1 MCCGAGGITQVH
13 AAHLTG
19 TTCAAL
25 VGTAVLT
32 NGWQHS
38 DMARTR
44 GRHHAAGRSVVVA
57 NVGLARCN
65 AMVRQSTGA
74 LVVA

>member
-1 MCCGAGGITQVH
+1 MQVH
-13 AAHLTG
+13 AADLTG
-19 TTCAAL
+19 ITCAAP

-32 NGWQHS
+32 KGWQHS
-38 DMARTR
+38 DMERTR
-44 GRHHAAGRSVVVA
+44 RHHAAGRSVVVA
-57 NVGLARCN
+57 NVVLARCN